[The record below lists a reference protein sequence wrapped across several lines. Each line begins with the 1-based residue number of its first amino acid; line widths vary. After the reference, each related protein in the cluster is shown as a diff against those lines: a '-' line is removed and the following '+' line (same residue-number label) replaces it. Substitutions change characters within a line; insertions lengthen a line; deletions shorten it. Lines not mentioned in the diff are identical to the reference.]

1 MDNNEYRKVV
11 CLGASIVQGRIS
23 SSFVNILRE
32 KMGNDGFTFINRGVA
47 GYQSY
52 NIVTGL
58 DDVIEIQPDFIVIL
72 VGTNDVTAAL
82 NPQISGLA
90 RLTNKTPQPPSA
102 QFYYDNMLRTVRMLK
117 EKTRAK
123 IGIAS
128 ITVLGEDLDSTE
140 NRLIR
145 EYNTLLKKVATA
157 EHINYLPVFE
167 KQEEYL
173 KANLETGG
181 RPFKGGIMPSLELMV
196 RHFIFGQSFD
206 TISGKKG
213 YLLLTD
219 GIHLN
224 SRGAALIA
232 GEVENFL
239 RNRSG

>member
-1 MDNNEYRKVV
+1 MGDIKRKTVV
-11 CLGASIVQGRIS
+11 CLGASIVQGRVS
-23 SSFVNILRE
+23 SNFIDMLNE
-32 KMGNDGFTFINRGVA
+32 KMGSDGFRFINRGIA

-52 NIVTGL
+52 NVVTGL
-58 DDVIEIQPDFIVIL
+58 DDVIKLQPDFVVIL

-90 RLTNKTPQPPSA
+90 RLTNKTPQHPSA
-102 QFYYDNMLRTVRMLK
+102 QFYYDNMLRIAHTLK
-117 EKTRAK
+117 EKTTAK

-128 ITVLGEDLDSTE
+128 ITVLGEDLDSPE
-140 NRLIR
+140 NRLVR
-145 EYNTLLKKVATA
+145 EYNTLLKKTATA
-157 EHINYLPVFE
+157 EQINYLPVFE

-173 KANLETGG
+173 RANLKGKG

-206 TISGKKG
+206 AISGKKG

-232 GEVENFL
+232 GEVEAFL
-239 RNRSG
+239 HSGI

>member
-1 MDNNEYRKVV
+1 MDDKEKKSVV

-23 SSFVNILRE
+23 SNFIDILKE
-32 KMGNDGFTFINRGVA
+32 KMESDGFSFINRGIA

-58 DDVIEIQPDFIVIL
+58 DDVIKLQPEFIVIL

-90 RLTNKTPQPPSA
+90 RLTNKTPQPPSP
-102 QFYYDNMLRTVRMLK
+102 QFYYDNMLRTVRTLK
-117 EKTRAK
+117 EKTAAK

-128 ITVLGEDLDSTE
+128 ITVLGEDLDSPE

-145 EYNTLLKKVATA
+145 EYNALLKKIATA
-157 EHINYLPVFE
+157 EQISYLPVFE

-173 KANLETGG
+173 RTNLKAKG
-181 RPFKGGIMPSLELMV
+181 RPFKVGIMPSLELMM
-196 RHFIFGQSFD
+196 RHFLLRQSFD
-206 TISGKKG
+206 AISVKKG

-219 GIHLN
+219 GIHMN
-224 SRGAALIA
+224 SRGAELIA
-232 GEVENFL
+232 GEVETFL
-239 RNRSG
+239 HSGI